1 MKMANGGENLGIRHT
16 NGKLLSIEARSLV
29 QRTDTVFLDFS
40 NLKKQ
45 TYQFRF
51 GTQNLPLHSME
62 IRLIDRYLDQSQMIS
77 IGDSTFIDFTINNEP
92 GSADPGRFILVFRN
106 KVRNVTHAPLVESK
120 SGQAIIDEQD
130 SEVQVFPNPVQDGI
144 IRLQFANKKEGAYQL
159 KLVSLNGQLL
169 KQQRITVV
177 NGKMNSC
184 NDECAKGMAAGQYT
198 LHIIEP
204 GGNKI
209 SFPLFIQ

>member
-1 MKMANGGENLGIRHT
+1 
-16 NGKLLSIEARSLV
+16 
-29 QRTDTVFLDFS
+29 
-40 NLKKQ
+40 
-45 TYQFRF
+45 
-51 GTQNLPLHSME
+51 ME

-169 KQQRITVV
+169 KQQRIFV
-177 NGKMNSC
+177 NGKMNSATM
-184 NDECAKGMAAGQYT
+184 NVEGMAAGQYT